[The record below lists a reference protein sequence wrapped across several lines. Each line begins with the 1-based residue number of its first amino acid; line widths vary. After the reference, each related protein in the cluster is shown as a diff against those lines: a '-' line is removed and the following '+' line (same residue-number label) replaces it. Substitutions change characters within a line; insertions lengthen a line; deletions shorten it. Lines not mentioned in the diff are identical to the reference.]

1 MPIDGGARRSRLSR
15 NARYTASLR
24 SPCSRITNFIDAPSL
39 NNGLLIPIEIRPHV
53 GTALAEARLSERLA
67 QNPNFLAHN
76 HKTCSVPLV
85 ADRREMMLRQCE
97 RRRILQESMAARAP
111 NQWGRYMFYS
121 KTIGVIAAAGLAFS
135 LCSPAKADCNM
146 AISSYNSALDD
157 ISTYLK
163 RYTRCLDSSNG
174 TDDCS
179 SEFRRLRSAQSDFE
193 SAVSEYQ
200 LYCHR

>member
-97 RRRILQESMAARAP
+97 RRRILQEWVAARAP
-111 NQWGRYMFYS
+111 NQ
-121 KTIGVIAAAGLAFS
+121 
-135 LCSPAKADCNM
+135 
-146 AISSYNSALDD
+146 
-157 ISTYLK
+157 
-163 RYTRCLDSSNG
+163 G
-174 TDDCS
+174 TDTCFIQKLSGLSQPQGWPSVFAVPPRLTATWRFRPTTLPSTTSPRTS
-179 SEFRRLRSAQSDFE
+179 SDIRGA
-193 SAVSEYQ
+193 
-200 LYCHR
+200 